1 MRIEQVG
8 TPDVSFQKVRAAS
21 PGDGQSLEVVNNNDI
36 SVNIH
41 ELYNEKLKDGDRI
54 SIHLK
59 SKNSRGQ
66 KRTNL
71 SQLEAVVIQDQRRGI
86 SYSSQS
92 VKNHLGSHTRNIASP
107 AIKPNGHR
115 LNTPSI
121 DSRAAEMSFLTK

>member
-8 TPDVSFQKVRAAS
+8 TPEVSFQKVRAAS
-21 PGDGQSLEVVNNNDI
+21 PDDGRSLEVANKNEI
-36 SVNIH
+36 SLNIH

-59 SKNSRGQ
+59 SKHSRGQ

-92 VKNHLGSHTRNIASP
+92 MKNQVRSHTR
-107 AIKPNGHR
+107 
-115 LNTPSI
+115 
-121 DSRAAEMSFLTK
+121 